1 MSTAAESCNNFL
13 EIVVGYL
20 DLLHQQGIITDLG
33 DIDTECVIAITE
45 ELRDYFVIL
54 HMNDAA

>member
-1 MSTAAESCNNFL
+1 MGTTAESCNNFL

-33 DIDTECVIAITE
+33 NIDTECVIAITE
-45 ELRDYFVIL
+45 ELRNYFVVL
-54 HMNDAA
+54 QMNDAA